1 MEKIEPWVGRIR
13 TTGAIVV
20 FDPAL
25 QLPDHSKIYVYSL
38 HRALVRQFVA
48 AELRAIV
55 ETVHGSESDAAI
67 HEYYSWKAKH
77 ADEFLHKETLRLAE
91 EEQRLVA
98 AEERNR
104 VAEERNRAQRLVAAE
119 ERTRAAEERIRA
131 AHRQRLEA
139 LGIDPTSIDLHS
151 VALRQHRTT
160 RCYACKCHLDSEVF
174 LQCSACQWIIC
185 SCGACGCGYRYVS

>member
-1 MEKIEPWVGRIR
+1 MNSHCVRIKEVEKTKLWVGRIR

-20 FDPAL
+20 FDPTL

-38 HRALVRQFVA
+38 HRAVVRQFVA

-67 HEYYSWKAKH
+67 FEYYSWKAKH
-77 ADEFLHKETLRLAE
+77 ADDFLHKEPLRLAKE
-91 EEQRLVA
+91 E
-98 AEERNR
+98 
-104 VAEERNRAQRLVAAE
+104 QRLVAAE

-139 LGIDPTSIDLHS
+139 LGIDLTSIDLHS
-151 VALRQHRTT
+151 VEPRQHRITH
-160 RCYACKCHLDSEVF
+160 CYACKSHLDSEVF

-185 SCGACGCGYRYVS
+185 NCGACGCGYQYVS

>member
-98 AEERNR
+98 AEER
-104 VAEERNRAQRLVAAE
+104 
-119 ERTRAAEERIRA
+119 TRAAEERIRA